1 MALYQNSRKHAKQ
14 WKFFNYLLF
23 FNIAEE
29 PMVPFFSRRWAIEDS
44 DGILREFTFG
54 VQRVSR
60 SGISFYN
67 FHCGPFVFSWGK
79 IR

>member
-1 MALYQNSRKHAKQ
+1 
-14 WKFFNYLLF
+14 
-23 FNIAEE
+23 
-29 PMVPFFSRRWAIEDS
+29 MVPFFSRRWAIEDS
-44 DGILREFTFG
+44 DGTLREFTFG
-54 VQRVSR
+54 VQRVSK